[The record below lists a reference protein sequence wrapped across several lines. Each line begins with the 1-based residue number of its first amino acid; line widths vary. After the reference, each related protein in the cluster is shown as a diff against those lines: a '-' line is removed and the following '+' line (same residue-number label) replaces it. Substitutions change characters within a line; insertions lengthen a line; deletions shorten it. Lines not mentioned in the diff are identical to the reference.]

1 VLREED
7 LCQDVGRCV
16 GGTFL
21 RVTHL
26 PSGISRTKG
35 PLGGEKMWAV
45 RKRFLREIEQEL
57 VERGLFHHVVPAY
70 RLRKRDR

>member
-1 VLREED
+1 
-7 LCQDVGRCV
+7 
-16 GGTFL
+16 
-21 RVTHL
+21 
-26 PSGISRTKG
+26 
-35 PLGGEKMWAV
+35 MWAV